1 MRLNRIIMAITVG
14 LAVVAVPAAAVAA
27 QPQPQPTPTLPGP
40 PQPYPPGPA
49 SLTLSDP
56 SVSVGETVDII
67 GRNFGPNETVD
78 MLMERRPSDGG
89 GAGGG
94 APSGDQD
101 PGSDDRASDTSTLTV
116 RTDSGG
122 QFVLPFTPRRA
133 GVYTITATGRTSGF
147 SASTELRVLRRPHP
161 TPSHHK
167 PPHHK
172 PPHHLPVTGTSLETP
187 MKIGGGLVAA
197 GALLLLGTGLWR
209 RRNRVGAGGTH

>member
-1 MRLNRIIMAITVG
+1 MRLTRIIMAITVG
-14 LAVVAVPAAAVAA
+14 LAVVAVPAAAGAA

-56 SVSVGETVDII
+56 SIFVGETVDII
-67 GRNFGPNETVD
+67 GRNFGPNEIVD
-78 MLMERRPSDGG
+78 IVIVRRPLDGG

-94 APSGDQD
+94 APSDD
-101 PGSDDRASDTSTLTV
+101 PDSESDDRASDTITLTV
-116 RTDSGG
+116 RTNSAGE
-122 QFVLPFTPRRA
+122 FVRAFTPRRT
-133 GVYTITATGRTSGF
+133 GVHTHTATGRTSGF
-147 SASTELRVLRRPHP
+147 SASTELRVLGRPHP
-161 TPSHHK
+161 TPT
-167 PPHHK
+167 HHK

-187 MKIGGGLVAA
+187 MKVGGGLVAA